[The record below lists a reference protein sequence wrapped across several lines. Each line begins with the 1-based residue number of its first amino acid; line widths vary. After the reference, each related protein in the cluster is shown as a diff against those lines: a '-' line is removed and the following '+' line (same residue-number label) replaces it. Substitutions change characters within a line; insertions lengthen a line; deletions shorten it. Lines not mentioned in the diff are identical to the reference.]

1 MKNVRT
7 LLLLTSIIT
16 HGTHAQEICPIE
28 NLTVL
33 GGDGQNIVSWEEPAN
48 PYLVTLTI
56 AITPDSWPT
65 EISWDLVNNGSGA
78 VVASTSPGDLT
89 TAGEL
94 YTWDYD
100 IEHGNYTFTIY
111 DTFGDGNSGG
121 FILYID
127 GIAIFTFD
135 GSETYTEYEVVFDTQ
150 GGWFGATTVSY
161 LDPFPF
167 EKGEDYNLS
176 LLEGLELSD
185 RVKAGTGN
193 FEIIR
198 DVPVECGEFVNYRVH
213 RGNGSILGATTELEY
228 AHTGLDNGTEY
239 CYYVTVAYDT
249 NGTTTGN
256 NAISGASETLCATP
270 EEWAAAAPSNLM
282 SFPGDEEMLLI
293 WQGPGGG
300 GGGGTEGDKIENP
313 FIVTG
318 LPFYAEGT
326 TEGFE
331 DDYDAVCP
339 YTNSGSADVVYMMT
353 TTGATYDFSLC
364 TNTAYDS
371 KIYILDIDGNV
382 LEIDVVE
389 PDGGTYPIACS
400 DDACSTPSFTSPYV
414 SAFTGTLPAGL
425 YYVVVDGYGSN
436 NGTYTLDISLSTQQ
450 NVDPNSSSDQT
461 RTEYDFLGYNV
472 YVNDGLGMEDS
483 LVNNEVVEFSSYT
496 VTGIENE
503 VTYTFG
509 VAAVYDGPVGGDN
522 YESDTITVQ
531 DASLYLF
538 GDVSGVVYD
547 PNNTPLDS
555 VILTASGVSDTT
567 GADGAYTLW
576 NLNVGTHIVQAS
588 RTGFYTNTVEV
599 GVLAQAAPT
608 IQNITL
614 SPDMP
619 SPVALVADPGDEK
632 VYLSWRSPGSVAF
645 YDIAYYDDVFEGQIG
660 CGAGGCSFGVRFT
673 PANYPATLQ
682 GFVLSMQGDAG
693 STAASVD
700 VYLDPTGA
708 ALGPVGDPINVVA
721 SADISSPDGDFVQY
735 SFDVSDSGI
744 EVSSGDIYIIVN
756 DGGGFL
762 GIADDLEP
770 ISPEYFDRNWVTT
783 GYGWNT
789 IADEYYGLAGDF
801 GILASFLGAPGM
813 AAYAIA
819 ASGEVIDT
827 PELSYGRLSNY
838 SQDDGFVQSNGA
850 GSQNVLPDYYVPRS
864 VPSLTRNGS
873 RDDSLE
879 VYNVYQIVDD
889 TTANL
894 VATTTDTTDTIIVS
908 ANYYNYC
915 YHVKAQ
921 WNTGDPS
928 TGGYGVLESRPSN
941 TACAIPFAV
950 GDANFDSETTISDV
964 LALVDFILEE
974 TTPSA
979 AAFNNCDINRD
990 DALNIAD
997 VVMIVDIIAGTGL
1010 ARVSGSGSMA
1020 FVDLTAEHQSSELL
1034 VNIDYDGALKGMQF
1048 ALNYDPELVTIG
1060 VPSLGLVQDNVMIT
1074 HSKVEDGLVKVI
1086 VVDLEGET
1094 IQSSKE
1100 GFIRI
1105 PYSFSGDILDISGL
1119 SIGDIFVSGPRG
1131 EIADVSSRTVS
1142 ASVKLVPG
1150 VFALHQNYPNPFNPK
1165 TDIRFDL
1172 PEASVVDI
1180 AIYNLMGQKVKTLTN
1195 KEITPGY
1202 HVIQWDGTNDRGGM
1216 VSTGMYFYT
1225 LNTDKYHAMRKMLFL
1240 K

>member
-7 LLLLTSIIT
+7 ILLLASIIII
-16 HGTHAQEICPIE
+16 GANAQEICPVE
-28 NLTVL
+28 NVNVL
-33 GGDGQNIVSWEEPAN
+33 GGDGQNIVSWDEPAN
-48 PYLVTLTI
+48 PFLVTFTV
-56 AITPDSWPT
+56 AITTDSWPT
-65 EISWDLVNNGSGA
+65 EISWDLVDNGSGA

-89 TAGEL
+89 NAGEL

-127 GIAIFTFD
+127 GTAIYTFD
-135 GSETYTEYEVVFDTQ
+135 GGETYTEYEVVFDTQ
-150 GGWFGATTVSY
+150 GRWYGATSVSY
-161 LDPFPF
+161 LDPVPF
-167 EKGEDYNLS
+167 EKGDAYDLS
-176 LLEGLELSD
+176 ILDGLELSD
-185 RVKAGTGN
+185 PVKTDVGN

-198 DVPVECGEFVNYRVH
+198 DVPVECGEFVTYRVH
-213 RGNGSILGATTELEY
+213 RGNGSIIGATTDLEY
-228 AHTGLDNGTEY
+228 AHTGLDNGTEV
-239 CYYVTVAYDT
+239 CYYVTAAYDT
-249 NGTTTGN
+249 NGTTAGD
-256 NAISGASETLCATP
+256 NAISAASETVCATP
-270 EEWAAAAPSNLM
+270 EEWTAAAPSNLM

-293 WQGPGGG
+293 WQSPGGGG

-353 TTGATYDFSLC
+353 SSGAAYDFTLC

-371 KIYILDIDGNV
+371 KIYILDIDG
-382 LEIDVVE
+382 IVVE
-389 PDGGTYPIACS
+389 SDATTYGIACN

-414 SAFTGTLPAGL
+414 SDLPGITLAAGL

-436 NGTYTLDISLSTQQ
+436 NGAYTLDISLSTQQ
-450 NVDPNSSSDQT
+450 SSDPVADQDQA
-461 RTEYDFLGYNV
+461 RTEYDFIGYNV

-483 LVNNEVVEFSSYT
+483 LVNSEIVEFSSYT

-538 GDVSGVVYD
+538 GDISGVIDD
-547 PNNTPLDS
+547 PNGAPLDS

-588 RTGFYTNTVEV
+588 RPGFYTNTAEV
-599 GVLAQAAPT
+599 SVLAQAAPT
-608 IQNITL
+608 LQNITL

-619 SPVALVADPGDEK
+619 SPVALLAEPGDET
-632 VYLSWRSPGSVAF
+632 VFLSWRSPGSVAF

-660 CGAGGCSFGVRFT
+660 CGAGGCAFGVRFT

-693 STAASVD
+693 STNASVD
-700 VYLDPTGA
+700 VYLDPSGA
-708 ALGPVGDPINVVA
+708 VAGPAGDPITVVA
-721 SADISSPDGDFVQY
+721 SADLSSPDGSFVQY
-735 SFDVSDSGI
+735 SFDVSGQSI

-801 GILASFLGAPGM
+801 GILASFLGAPGQ
-813 AAYAIA
+813 AAYAVA
-819 ASGEVIDT
+819 ATTGEVVDMPEID
-827 PELSYGRLSNY
+827 YGRLSNY
-838 SQDDGFVQSNGA
+838 SQDTFTQ
-850 GSQNVLPDYYVPRS
+850 GSDTDREYILSDLYVPRP
-864 VPSLTRNGS
+864 VPSLTRNGN

-879 VYNVYQIVDD
+879 VYNVYQVADD
-889 TTANL
+889 ATTTL
-894 VATTTDTTDTIIVS
+894 VSTTTDTMDTIIVS
-908 ANYYNYC
+908 ENYNNYC

-941 TACAIPFAV
+941 TACAIPYAV
-950 GDANFDSETTISDV
+950 GDANFDSETTIADV

-974 TTPSA
+974 TAPSD

-997 VVMIVDIIAGTGL
+997 VVMIVDIIAGTSTGR
-1010 ARVSGSGSMA
+1010 ASGSGSMA
-1020 FVDLTAEHQSSELL
+1020 FVDLSAQYQSSELL
-1034 VNIDYDGALKGMQF
+1034 VNLDYDGALKGFQF
-1048 ALNYDPELVTIG
+1048 DLSYDPELVTIG
-1060 VPSLGLVQDNVMIT
+1060 APGLGFVQDNVMIT
-1074 HSKVEDGLVKVI
+1074 YSKVSDGLVKVI
-1086 VVDLEGET
+1086 VVDIEGKT
-1094 IQSSKE
+1094 VQSNQQ
-1100 GFIRI
+1100 GLVRI
-1105 PYSFSGDILDISGL
+1105 PYSFSGDILDISGI
-1119 SIGDIFVSGPRG
+1119 SISDIFVSGPKG
-1131 EIADVSSRTVS
+1131 KIADVASRTVS
-1142 ASVKLVPG
+1142 ANVKLVPG

-1165 TDIRFDL
+1165 TEIRFDL
-1172 PEASVVDI
+1172 PEASIVEV

-1202 HVIQWDGTNDRGGM
+1202 HVLQWDGTNDRGSM

-1225 LNTDKYHAMRKMLFL
+1225 LHTNKYHSMRKMLFL

>member
-7 LLLLTSIIT
+7 VLLLASIIIS
-16 HGTHAQEICPIE
+16 GTNAQEICPVE
-28 NLTVL
+28 DLNVL
-33 GGDGQNIVSWEEPAN
+33 GGDGQNIVSWDEPAN
-48 PYLVTLTI
+48 PYLVTFMV

-65 EISWDLVNNGSGA
+65 EISWDLVNNGTGA
-78 VVASTSPGDLT
+78 VIASISPGDLT
-89 TAGEL
+89 SAGEL
-94 YTWDYD
+94 YTWEYD

-121 FILYID
+121 FVLYID
-127 GIAIFTFD
+127 GTAIYTFVP
-135 GSETYTEYEVVFDTQ
+135 EAYTEFEVVFDTQ
-150 GGWFGATTVSY
+150 GRWYGATSVSY
-161 LDPFPF
+161 LDPVPF
-167 EKGEDYNLS
+167 EKGDDYNLS
-176 LLEGLELSD
+176 VLETLELSGP
-185 RVKAGTGN
+185 VKAGAGN

-198 DVPVECGEFVNYRVH
+198 DVPIECGVFSRYTVH
-213 RGNGSILGATTELEY
+213 SGNGDVLGETTELEY

-239 CYYVTVAYDT
+239 CYYVTVTYEGD
-249 NGTTTGN
+249 
-256 NAISGASETLCATP
+256 NAVSVPSETLCATP
-270 EEWAAAAPSNLM
+270 EEWIAAAPSNLM

-318 LPFYAEGT
+318 LPFSAEGT

-353 TTGATYDFSLC
+353 SSGATYDFTLC

-371 KIYILDIDGNV
+371 KIYILDIDGIV
-382 LEIDVVE
+382 LESDAT
-389 PDGGTYPIACS
+389 TYGIACN

-414 SAFTGTLPAGL
+414 SDLPGITLPAGL

-436 NGTYTLDISLSTQQ
+436 NGAYTLDISISTQQ
-450 NVDPNSSSDQT
+450 SEDPVVSQDQA
-461 RTEYDFLGYNV
+461 RTEYDFIGYNV
-472 YVNDGLGMEDS
+472 YVDDA
-483 LVNNEVVEFSSYT
+483 LVNDEVVEFSSYT
-496 VTGIENE
+496 VTGIQNE
-503 VTYTFG
+503 VTYTFA

-522 YESDTITVQ
+522 YESDTINVQ

-538 GDVSGVVYD
+538 GDISGVIDD
-547 PNNTPLDS
+547 PNGTPLDS
-555 VILTASGVSDTT
+555 VVVTASGVSDTSD
-567 GADGAYTLW
+567 ADGAYTLW

-588 RTGFYTNTVEV
+588 RSGFYINTAEV
-599 GVLAQAAPT
+599 SVLAQAAPT
-608 IQNITL
+608 LQNITL

-619 SPVALVADPGDEK
+619 SPVALLAEPGDEK
-632 VYLSWRSPGSVAF
+632 VFLSWRSPGSVAF

-693 STAASVD
+693 STGASVD
-700 VYLDPTGA
+700 VYLDPAGA
-708 ALGPVGDPINVVA
+708 VAGPAGDPITVLA
-721 SADISSPDGDFVQY
+721 SADLSSPDGAFVQY
-735 SFDVSDSGI
+735 SFDVSDQGI

-801 GILASFLGAPGM
+801 GILASFLGAPGQ
-813 AAYAIA
+813 AVYAVA
-819 ASGEVIDT
+819 ASGEVVDA
-827 PELSYGRLSNY
+827 PELDYGRLSNY
-838 SQDDGFVQSNGA
+838 SQDTFTQ
-850 GSQNVLPDYYVPRS
+850 GSDTDSDYILSDLYVPRP
-864 VPSLTRNGS
+864 VPSLIRNGN

-879 VYNVYQIVDD
+879 VYNVYQVADD
-889 TTANL
+889 ATITL
-894 VATTTDTTDTIIVS
+894 VSTTTDTVDTIIVS
-908 ANYYNYC
+908 ENYNNYC

-941 TACAIPFAV
+941 TACAIPYAV
-950 GDANFDSETTISDV
+950 GDANFDSETTIADV

-974 TTPSA
+974 TAPSD

-997 VVMIVDIIAGTGL
+997 VVMIVDIIAGTSTG
-1010 ARVSGSGSMA
+1010 RVSGSGSMA
-1020 FVDLTAEHQSSELL
+1020 FVDLSAQYQSSELL
-1034 VNIDYDGALKGMQF
+1034 VNLDYDGALKGFQF
-1048 ALNYDPELVTIG
+1048 DLSYDPELVTIG
-1060 VPSLGLVQDNVMIT
+1060 APGLGFVQDNVMIT
-1074 HSKVEDGLVKVI
+1074 YSKLSDGLIKVI
-1086 VVDLEGET
+1086 VVDIEGET
-1094 IQSSKE
+1094 VQSNQQDLV
-1100 GFIRI
+1100 RI
-1105 PYSFSGDILDISGL
+1105 PYSFNGDILDISGI
-1119 SIGDIFVSGPRG
+1119 SISDIFVSGPKG
-1131 EIADVSSRTVS
+1131 KIADVASRTVS
-1142 ASVKLVPG
+1142 ANVKLVPG

-1165 TDIRFDL
+1165 TEIRFDL
-1172 PEASVVDI
+1172 PEASIVEV
-1180 AIYNLMGQKVKTLTN
+1180 AIYNLMGQKVKILTN

-1202 HVIQWDGTNDRGGM
+1202 HILQWDGTNDRGSM

-1225 LNTDKYHAMRKMLFL
+1225 LHTNKYHSMRKMLFL